1 MNRITLE
8 TVGNLPNPRHVG
20 KGGYGKPP
28 EQPYRYDFDTTGG
41 KEGFGIGFWFDSNGF
56 IESVTITDNDD
67 GGCYYLSNLAFPKM
81 RTFEELKEVC
91 RLLDITYPENWPQ

>member
-8 TVGNLPNPRHVG
+8 SVGNLPNPRHIG

-28 EQPYRYDFDTTGG
+28 EQPYSYTFDLAGG
-41 KEGFGIGFWFDSNGF
+41 EKGFGIYFSFDNNDYL
-56 IESVTITDNDD
+56 ESISITDYDDD
-67 GGCYYLSNLAFPKM
+67 GNWYQPNLSSPNM

-91 RLLDITYPENWPQ
+91 RLLDITYPENWP